1 MVRRDPPAA
10 SSAPGDD
17 DPGVTLHIVTRFRG
31 ATILA
36 LAADRALGRPVHLL
50 LLHDEVY
57 RAASDRVPPCDRLL
71 VGADDCRRRGLP
83 VGPDAVEYEEIV
95 DAIAAARRVVTW

>member
-1 MVRRDPPAA
+1 MAAEPP
-10 SSAPGDD
+10 
-17 DPGVTLHIVTRFRG
+17 VTLHLVTRFRG
-31 ATILA
+31 ATLLA
-36 LAADRALGRPVHLL
+36 LAADRALGRRVHLL

-83 VGPDAVEYEEIV
+83 LGPEAVEYEEIV
-95 DAIAAARRVVTW
+95 DAIAAADRVISW